1 MEDMIRAKR
10 KNLTVI
16 LALVSLFYFIL
27 TILLP
32 VTYVRRFSVLS
43 PLPEK
48 LVIECYVPGRA
59 VQTVVANHLEKP
71 EITYSPQGEGTL
83 VRIETQT
90 LDFLDVT
97 EAAIQFVPGDKTE
110 LLTGDPGLKNDEAA
124 YQILEYAGKHQFLM
138 YMTNWPGE
146 AGALQPE
153 QDSVYW
159 V

>member
-48 LVIECYVPGRA
+48 LVIEC
-59 VQTVVANHLEKP
+59 
-71 EITYSPQGEGTL
+71 
-83 VRIETQT
+83 
-90 LDFLDVT
+90 
-97 EAAIQFVPGDKTE
+97 
-110 LLTGDPGLKNDEAA
+110 
-124 YQILEYAGKHQFLM
+124 
-138 YMTNWPGE
+138 
-146 AGALQPE
+146 
-153 QDSVYW
+153 
-159 V
+159 

>member
-43 PLPEK
+43 PFPDKHIRYWSIPEN
-48 LVIECYVPGRA
+48 R
-59 VQTVVANHLEKP
+59 
-71 EITYSPQGEGTL
+71 
-83 VRIETQT
+83 R
-90 LDFLDVT
+90 
-97 EAAIQFVPGDKTE
+97 
-110 LLTGDPGLKNDEAA
+110 
-124 YQILEYAGKHQFLM
+124 FLM
-138 YMTNWPGE
+138 YMISWREE
-146 AGALQPE
+146 AGVPQPE

-159 V
+159 G